1 MKLNNPQ
8 LLLAVAKGLVK
19 TLRVE
24 VEFLSPPKF
33 PSIVAFWHGRMFLLP
48 FALKEYAP
56 KVAILISRHRDGEL
70 IARVVEKLGFKTV
83 RGSTGPGKGGEKA
96 FLEMLKLLEKG
107 YVVAITPDGPRGPRE
122 VAKPGIAKLALK
134 SGLPVY
140 PLTFSAKSSLKLNS
154 WDKFLIPYPFSKCK
168 VILGEPINP
177 EDFMNHNS
185 EEELRKTI
193 EFKLKQLTEKAD
205 REVLWKK

>member
-1 MKLNNPQ
+1 LKLNNPQ
-8 LLLAVAKGLVK
+8 LLLTVAKGLVK

-33 PSIVAFWHGRMFLLP
+33 PSIVAFWHVRMFLLP
-48 FALKEYAP
+48 FALREYAP

-70 IARVVEKLGFKTV
+70 IAQVVEKLGFKTV

-96 FLEMLKLLEKG
+96 FLEMLRLLEKG

-122 VAKPGIAKLALK
+122 VVKPGIAKLALK

-140 PLTFSAKSSLKLNS
+140 PLTFSAKNSFKLNS

-168 VILGEPINP
+168 VILGEPIKP
-177 EDFMNHNS
+177 ESFMNHNS
-185 EEELRKTI
+185 EDELRKAI
-193 EFKLKQLTEKAD
+193 ELKLKQLTEKAD